1 MIKEDPSLKR
11 RFSVWELLA
20 ELFFAFLLFYF
31 AYKAS
36 YAGID
41 YEIHISKLEGFDFRQ
56 TAAYLKEHQEP
67 LWHLTVAAVRQ
78 LLGCTLQRAAGIAS
92 GGYFALMDLVSC
104 RLIGLADAEIRK
116 PMLAF
121 LTFCLHIAAAIY
133 VPFFNKTPYL
143 GQGSPNVWHNPT
155 TIGVK
160 WAALL
165 VFMLTAAELTRLVR
179 ERFEKNVR
187 LVPAVFIALLMVVS
201 NLYKPSLVMVYYPAI
216 FIVCLVWLVRFRGKN
231 LKHCFELFL
240 VCLPSLLLM
249 IRQYLMSFGGDGS
262 EGGGLVI
269 APFKVA
275 SIYTPSI
282 AVSTLLLLAFPLY
295 MLAVS
300 LAEKKMDMADWFGWL
315 MLLVGLAEKLLLA
328 ETGKRASH
336 GNLAWGYLLAVY
348 FVWFLAV
355 RKFMALWQLR
365 SLYAVRLYR
374 LRDHILCFGGTV
386 LLTLHVL
393 SGAYYLYYLI
403 VLGNSI

>member
-1 MIKEDPSLKR
+1 MKR

-92 GGYFALMDLVSC
+92 GGYFALMYLVSC

>member
-1 MIKEDPSLKR
+1 MKR
-11 RFSVWELLA
+11 RISLPELLA
-20 ELFFAFLLFYF
+20 ELLFAFLLFYF

-36 YAGID
+36 YVGID
-41 YEIHISKLEGFDFRQ
+41 YDIHIAKLEGFDLSQ
-56 TAAYLKEHQEP
+56 TAAYIKDHQEP
-67 LWHLTVAAVRQ
+67 LWHLTVAAIRQ
-78 LLGCTLQRAAGIAS
+78 LLDCTLQRAAGIAS
-92 GGYFALMDLVSC
+92 GGYFALMYLVSC
-104 RLIGLADAEIRK
+104 RLISFADMEIRK

-121 LTFCLHIAAAIY
+121 LSFCLHIAAAIY

-179 ERFEKNVR
+179 ERFEKDLR
-187 LVPAVFIALLMVVS
+187 PVPAVVIALLMVVC

-231 LKHCFELFL
+231 LRHCFELFL

-249 IRQYLMSFGGDGS
+249 IRQYLMSFGGSGS

-275 SIYTPSI
+275 SIYTPNI

-295 MLAVS
+295 MLAVT
-300 LAEKKMDMADWFGWL
+300 LAERKMDMADWFGWL

-328 ETGKRASH
+328 ETGSRASH

-348 FVWFLAV
+348 FVWFLAI
-355 RKFMALWQLR
+355 RDFMLLWQTR
-365 SLYAVRLYR
+365 SLYAVRIYR
-374 LRDHILCFGGTV
+374 MRDHILCLGGTI

-393 SGAYYLYYLI
+393 SGAWYLYYLI

>member
-1 MIKEDPSLKR
+1 MKHRI
-11 RFSVWELLA
+11 SVWELLA
-20 ELFFAFLLFYF
+20 ELLFAFLLFYF
-31 AYKAS
+31 AYKVS
-36 YAGID
+36 YVGID
-41 YEIHISKLEGFDFRQ
+41 YDIHIAKLEGFDFSQ
-56 TAAYLKEHQEP
+56 TAAYLKDHQEP
-67 LWHLTVAAVRQ
+67 LWHLTVAAIWKV
-78 LLGCTLQRAAGIAS
+78 LGCSLQRAAGIAS
-92 GGYFALMDLVSC
+92 GGYFALMYLVSC
-104 RLIGLADAEIRK
+104 RLIALADFEIRK

-121 LTFCLHIAAAIY
+121 LSFCLHIAAAIY

-179 ERFEKNVR
+179 DRFEKNVR
-187 LVPAVFIALLMVVS
+187 IVPAIVIALLMVVS

-216 FIVCLVWLVRFRGKN
+216 FIICLVWLIRFRGKN
-231 LKHCFELFL
+231 LKHCFELFF
-240 VCLPSLLLM
+240 VCLPSLVLM
-249 IRQYLMSFGGDGS
+249 IRQYMMSFSSGAS

-275 SIYTPSI
+275 SIYSPNI

-295 MLAVS
+295 MLIVT
-300 LAEKKMDMADWFGWL
+300 LAERKMDMADWFGWL

-328 ETGKRASH
+328 ETGSRASH

-348 FVWFLAV
+348 FVWFLAI
-355 RKFMALWQLR
+355 RRFMLLWQIR
-365 SLYAVRLYR
+365 SLYAVRVYR
-374 LRDHILCFGGTV
+374 LRDHILCFGGTL